1 MKTFY
6 KVLLPFINKDDMKEY
21 NRGGKVA
28 LTPERADFLRG
39 LKVVGDAVATEP
51 PPPEDGAAAVP
62 IETGDSPTPPE
73 SGEAVRPPETAE
85 APPPPETAVEVK
97 AGKKK

>member
-6 KVLLPFINKDDMKEY
+6 KVLLPFINKDDGVEY

-39 LKVVGDAVATEP
+39 LKVVGGEVATEL
-51 PPPEDGAAAVP
+51 
-62 IETGDSPTPPE
+62 TPPE
-73 SGEAVRPPETAE
+73 SATELTPPEKATELTPPENAE
-85 APPPPETAVEVK
+85 AVK